1 MTAST
6 QSGKEG
12 LALFGTRKQTVLL
25 LLLAMLEESYPRELA
40 RLTGTS
46 MPAVTN
52 LIDKLENQGVLATRL
67 IGKERRV
74 ALNRRYFAYGALR
87 ELLIKLA
94 EADPA
99 VQKLAASIRR
109 RPRRKGK
116 PL

>member
-1 MTAST
+1 MTDST
-6 QSGKEG
+6 QIEKDG
-12 LALFGTRKQTVLL
+12 LALFGTRKQTELL
-25 LLLAMLEESYPRELA
+25 LLLALLEESYPRELA

-52 LIDKLENQGVLATRL
+52 LIDKHEAQGVLATRL

-87 ELLIKLA
+87 ELLIQLA
-94 EADPA
+94 EADPSIS
-99 VQKLAASIRR
+99 KLAASLRL